1 MRVKELIDKAVQ
13 ASPNAIAWVSVCF
26 ALEVCVTATTRTAH
40 CLCAIQILTNPCTK
54 ASSNRRGTSYVV
66 SRMDWYGSLSDLLLD
81 DNLAEPR
88 LQEPRHNFAFDA
100 LNPTEVLNKR
110 HGCVA

>member
-1 MRVKELIDKAVQ
+1 
-13 ASPNAIAWVSVCF
+13 
-26 ALEVCVTATTRTAH
+26 
-40 CLCAIQILTNPCTK
+40 
-54 ASSNRRGTSYVV
+54 
-66 SRMDWYGSLSDLLLD
+66 MDWYGSLSDLLLD